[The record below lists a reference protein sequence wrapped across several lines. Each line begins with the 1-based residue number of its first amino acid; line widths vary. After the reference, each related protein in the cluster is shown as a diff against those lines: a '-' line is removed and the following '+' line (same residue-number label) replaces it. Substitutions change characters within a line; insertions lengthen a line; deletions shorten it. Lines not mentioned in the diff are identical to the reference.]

1 MASSPETLALPHAL
15 PAAGHHPMDATPLE
29 PVRVGEAFLRADPL
43 REDGSA

>member
-29 PVRVGEAFLRADPL
+29 PVRAGEDFRRADSPG
-43 REDGSA
+43 EDGSA